1 MMIHHNQV
9 ITVKSIITSQMMV
22 EAGDKSMFLI
32 DIKFVWLPLQN
43 G

>member
-9 ITVKSIITSQMMV
+9 ITIKSIITSHMMV
-22 EAGDKSMFLI
+22 EAGDKCMFLI
-32 DIKFVWLPLQN
+32 DIKFVWFPLQN